1 MANTKGLI
9 DNHEAYRLYETPQ
22 SKLWRDV
29 FVSAITRGD
38 DTVRAEQKAN
48 DAVRFFK
55 HAKLS

>member
-1 MANTKGLI
+1 MAKTKGLI
-9 DNHEAYRLYETPQ
+9 DHHEAYRLYETPQ

-29 FVSAITRGD
+29 FVASITRGD

-55 HAKLS
+55 HTKLS

>member
-1 MANTKGLI
+1 MANIKGII

-29 FVSAITRGD
+29 FVASITRGY
-38 DTVRAEQKAN
+38 DTVNAEKKAN
-48 DAVRFFK
+48 DAVRFFR